1 MLLKIIIT
9 GNLTMLTKITFD
21 LPDFSLVFQN
31 ATASTLQEA
40 GFKVE
45 QEAKETARVDS
56 GYYRNN
62 IGFDGK
68 NKVIANADYST
79 ALEYGTKPHV
89 IEPKSAKFLHFQ
101 KDGKDVFAK
110 IVHHPGT
117 KPLAIMRNAALKV
130 QKQVGSMFINNFKNN
145 LGKYRI
151 K

>member
-1 MLLKIIIT
+1 MS
-9 GNLTMLTKITFD
+9 TKISFD
-21 LPDFSLVFQN
+21 LPDFSTVVKN
-31 ATASTLQEA
+31 ATAATIQEA

-45 QEAKETARVDS
+45 DEAKKAAPVDS

-68 NKVIANADYST
+68 NKVIANADYS
-79 ALEYGTKPHV
+79 ADLEYGTKPHV
-89 IEPKSAKFLHFQ
+89 IEPKNAKALHFK

-130 QKQVGSMFINNFKNN
+130 QKQVGGIFQKNFKND
-145 LGKYRI
+145 LEKYRV
-151 K
+151 KNV

>member
-1 MLLKIIIT
+1 MS
-9 GNLTMLTKITFD
+9 TKISFN
-21 LPDFSLVFQN
+21 LPDFSVALQN
-31 ATASTLQEA
+31 ATTATLQEA

-45 QEAKETARVDS
+45 QEAKESAPVDS

-68 NKVIANADYST
+68 TRVIANAEYS
-79 ALEYGTKPHV
+79 ASLEYGSKPHI
-89 IEPKSAKFLHFQ
+89 IEPTGRKKALHFQ

-130 QKQVGSMFINNFKNN
+130 QKQVGGMFINNFKNN

>member
-1 MLLKIIIT
+1 MS
-9 GNLTMLTKITFD
+9 TKISFD
-21 LPDFSLVFQN
+21 LPDFSLVLKN

-45 QEAKETARVDS
+45 EEAKKTAPVDS

-68 NKVIANADYST
+68 NKVIANADYSA

-89 IEPKSAKFLHFQ
+89 IEPKTAKALHF
-101 KDGKDVFAK
+101 KSDGEDVFTK
-110 IVHHPGT
+110 RVNHPGT
-117 KPLAIMRNAALKV
+117 KPNPVMRNAAHKV
-130 QKQVGSMFINNFKNN
+130 QKQIGGMFYNHFQKD
-145 LGKYRI
+145 LKKYRQ

>member
-1 MLLKIIIT
+1 MTTKII
-9 GNLTMLTKITFD
+9 FD
-21 LPDFSLVFQN
+21 LPDFSVALQN
-31 ATASTLQEA
+31 ATTAALQEA

-45 QEAKETARVDS
+45 QEAKETAPVDS

-68 NKVIANADYST
+68 TTVIANAEYS
-79 ALEYGTKPHV
+79 AVLEYGSKPHV

-101 KDGKDVFAK
+101 KDGKDIFAK

-117 KPLAIMRNAALKV
+117 KPLAIMRKAALKV
-130 QKQVGSMFINNFKNN
+130 QKQVGGMFINNFKNN

>member
-1 MLLKIIIT
+1 MS
-9 GNLTMLTKITFD
+9 TKISFD
-21 LPDFSLVFQN
+21 LPDFSVVLKN

-45 QEAKETARVDS
+45 EEAKKTAPVDS

-68 NKVIANADYST
+68 NRVIANADYS
-79 ALEYGTKPHV
+79 ADLEYGTKPHV
-89 IEPKSAKFLHFQ
+89 IEPKTAKALHF
-101 KDGKDVFAK
+101 KSDGKDVFTK
-110 IVHHPGT
+110 RVNHPGT

-130 QKQVGSMFINNFKNN
+130 QKQVGGMFYDNFRKD
-145 LGKYRI
+145 LKKYRV